1 MTLKEQFKYGHYFF
15 HFGVK
20 SDSLADGPPLVC
32 LNGGIM
38 ADTGSE
44 SLSYIYVCQDRYPV
58 YAGLSGMRCLLF
70 VRDDEHLQHYHNSFA
85 EVSQHFDSINEF
97 TKVFPDNMLHEPL
110 YMPADINALDI
121 PLADTEAFVDQTGKQ
136 NIINSHVRGGIYLN
150 QISPTISKLI
160 AQFYGYLA
168 NGDSDFHVQID
179 QYHHMAQEA
188 LKWHNK
194 SQYVQLLQTYD
205 ASCPIPSHVPT
216 AIFSSHHLNN
226 MTWDKLVTLVQEKTG
241 CSNADKYFVKS
252 SMDAAGEVNVILSQ
266 KNFTSKSKELAKE
279 IAIKVTDMNR
289 TETEVQLLV
298 QPCIERPDNDG
309 DWPTSVGITY
319 NIYDSEH
326 IERLVIAG
334 HVYEDVER
342 KTFIG
347 SYLCD
352 DLTEHVLQKVGE
364 DKIVNLLRLF
374 AEQGYRGPINL
385 DAVRNHQGEYIFIYD
400 CNPRI
405 GGSLPGLIIK
415 NALEEKGMQVESLF
429 TLGYRGRIVYLDIKS
444 KLVEL
449 EDLGLLYTRN
459 RQRGVYILPNM
470 VRSDSYDLILINMK
484 MDDIHKFISSGR
496 INSLSEEQSC
506 DLGGVCI

>member
-1 MTLKEQFKYGHYFF
+1 
-15 HFGVK
+15 
-20 SDSLADGPPLVC
+20 
-32 LNGGIM
+32 
-38 ADTGSE
+38 
-44 SLSYIYVCQDRYPV
+44 
-58 YAGLSGMRCLLF
+58 
-70 VRDDEHLQHYHNSFA
+70 
-85 EVSQHFDSINEF
+85 
-97 TKVFPDNMLHEPL
+97 
-110 YMPADINALDI
+110 
-121 PLADTEAFVDQTGKQ
+121 
-136 NIINSHVRGGIYLN
+136 
-150 QISPTISKLI
+150 
-160 AQFYGYLA
+160 
-168 NGDSDFHVQID
+168 
-179 QYHHMAQEA
+179 
-188 LKWHNK
+188 
-194 SQYVQLLQTYD
+194 
-205 ASCPIPSHVPT
+205 
-216 AIFSSHHLNN
+216 
-226 MTWDKLVTLVQEKTG
+226 MTWDKLITLVQEKTG
-241 CSNADKYFVKS
+241 CSNAEKYFVKS
-252 SMDAAGEVNVILSQ
+252 GMDAAGEVNVILSQ

-415 NALEEKGMQVESLF
+415 NALEEKGMQVQSLF

-449 EDLGLLYTRN
+449 EELGLLYTRN
-459 RQRGVYILPNM
+459 RQRGVYILPSM
-470 VRSDSYDLILINMK
+470 VRSDSYDLILINME
-484 MDDIHKFISSGR
+484 MDDVHKFIGSGC

-506 DLGGVCI
+506 DLGGVYI